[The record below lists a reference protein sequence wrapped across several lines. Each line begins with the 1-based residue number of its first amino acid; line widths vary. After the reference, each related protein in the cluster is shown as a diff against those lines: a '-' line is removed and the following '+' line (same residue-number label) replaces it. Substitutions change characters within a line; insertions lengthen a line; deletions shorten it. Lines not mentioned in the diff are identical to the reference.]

1 MFRQQVCSIMS
12 VIRLI
17 LLVLV
22 VEIILTAAERLE
34 ASEVDALFE
43 TPSSNEQ
50 DSDEAG
56 IVSTI
61 TSVFKEEIESIKA
74 TKTESPSDVSSNGP
88 SKNKTGLDVL
98 SETDK
103 IRPVPDLSDRRSWYV
118 PISGADVIPP
128 AIIPPE
134 PEDTVT
140 EEAIKDPAI
149 AAVGDPRNWHVPI
162 SGLDTVAA
170 AIIPPQ
176 KEDNSISVSLRTAEV
191 KQARSAAAI
200 ISASFLPIFLALY
213 L

>member
-1 MFRQQVCSIMS
+1 MP
-12 VIRLI
+12 VIRQM

-22 VEIILTAAERLE
+22 AEISLTAAGRLE

-43 TPSSNEQ
+43 TSSSNEQ

-56 IVSTI
+56 VVSTV
-61 TSVFKEEIESIKA
+61 TSVLEEEIESIKV
-74 TKTESPSDVSSNGP
+74 TKTDSPLDDSSNEI
-88 SKNKTGLDVL
+88 SKNKTRLDVL
-98 SETDK
+98 SEMNADADK
-103 IRPVPDLSDRRSWYV
+103 VRPVHDLSDRRSWYV

-140 EEAIKDPAI
+140 EETIKDPAI

-162 SGLDTVAA
+162 SGFDTVPA
-170 AIIPPQ
+170 AIIPPE
-176 KEDNSISVSLRTAEV
+176 KADNSMSVSLRTAEV
-191 KQARSAAAI
+191 KQARSAAPKI
-200 ISASFLPIFLALY
+200 FASFLPIFLALY